1 MNDKHTLFFNPAL
14 ARSHPALSHKV
25 WAANQEITMSNTFKA
40 SRDIIVRTEKWSE
53 ALEFYGSVLGFP
65 ITERSETIVGF
76 ETGAF
81 CLYVERGKEHGPV
94 FDFLV
99 RDIQATKRQLV
110 AAGCTVIEENPKVP
124 RCYLRDPYGM
134 VFNVGQS
141 PGEK

>member
-1 MNDKHTLFFNPAL
+1 
-14 ARSHPALSHKV
+14 
-25 WAANQEITMSNTFKA
+25 MSNTFKT

-53 ALEFYGSVLGFP
+53 ALVFYGSVLGFP

-76 ETGAF
+76 ETGAL

-99 RDIQATKRQLV
+99 AEIQAAKRQLV

-124 RCYLRDPYGM
+124 RCYLKDPYGM